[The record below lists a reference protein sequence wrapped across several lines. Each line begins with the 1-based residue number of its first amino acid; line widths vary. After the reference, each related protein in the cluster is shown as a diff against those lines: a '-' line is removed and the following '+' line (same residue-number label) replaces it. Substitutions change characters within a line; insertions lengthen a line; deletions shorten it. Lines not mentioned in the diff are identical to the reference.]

1 MMEVKIPIKDM
12 KKTFEDK
19 SIASF
24 LDDAYAISN
33 SEGTRDQ
40 YKYTLYSVNR
50 FCIKQYGK
58 DIVEL
63 VSGLNGK
70 PIEEI
75 LEFFKEYKRFLD
87 TKITRFGNPTF
98 NNTKRIQISI
108 LKKYFRSCGI
118 KIHQEDIE
126 DCITIG
132 RKMRVKKYPLSHEI
146 VSKIINEMPHFEFKA
161 LSILLAATG
170 MRKTETIMLV
180 PSDFDFTS
188 YPVSIHIRASSTKT
202 REDRIVYLTK
212 ECAEMMEQLINK
224 KPEKQS
230 YLFGKSSNHR
240 QIAETYGKAL
250 RRVLK
255 KIELYKK
262 LDNGFGQ
269 ITVHSF
275 RQFFR
280 TFAGHQ
286 IGRDFAE
293 SFIGHRF
300 YLSEYEN
307 MPEEERKKIF
317 LKLEPYMTFLQP
329 KIQKPSE
336 NPEVIE
342 LQRQLTEIQNKVKI
356 LGNRLLV
363 QNNIS

>member
-12 KKTFEDK
+12 KKTFENK
-19 SIASF
+19 SIVSF

-40 YKYTLYSVNR
+40 YKFTLYSVNR
-50 FCIKQYGK
+50 FCIKHYGT
-58 DIVEL
+58 DMVQHVL
-63 VSGLNGK
+63 SLHGK

-75 LEFFKEYKRFLD
+75 LEFFKEYKRYLD

-98 NNTKRIQISI
+98 NNSKRIQISI
-108 LKKYFRSCGI
+108 LKKYSISCGF

-132 RKMRVKKYPLSHEI
+132 RKMRIKKYPLINKI

-161 LSILLAATG
+161 LTILLAGTG
-170 MRKTETIMLV
+170 MRKTEAITLL

-188 YPVSIHIRASSTKT
+188 HPVSIHLRASITKT
-202 REDRIVYLTK
+202 REDRIIYLTK

-224 KPEKQS
+224 KPETHH

-240 QIAETYGKAL
+240 QISETYGKSL

-280 TFAGHQ
+280 TFAGHL
-286 IGRDFAE
+286 ISRDFAE

-317 LKLEPYMTFLQP
+317 LKLEPHMTFLEP
-329 KIQKPSE
+329 KIKKPSE

-342 LQRQLTEIQNKVKI
+342 LERQLTEIQNKVKI
-356 LGNRLLV
+356 IGNRLLV
-363 QNNIS
+363 